1 MRSRAADAGAGRGTV
16 RAETTYQLFIVVERP
31 LRLRIGRLGMFALEA
46 GRYVY
51 TGSARRG
58 IEARVARH
66 LRRRKRRHWHIDYL
80 LAAHGVRIVTVH
92 RSALTECAANQSA
105 DGTIPVPGFG
115 ASDCR
120 AGCGAHL
127 KRLSTKRRIES

>member
-1 MRSRAADAGAGRGTV
+1 MATPVS
-16 RAETTYQLFIVVERP
+16 YQLLIDLPR
-31 LRLRIGRLGMFALEA
+31 RLRVEIGRLGVVELPA

-58 IEARVARH
+58 LAARIARH
-66 LRRRKRRHWHIDYL
+66 LRADKPRRWHIDWL
-80 LAAHGVRIVTVH
+80 TTAAGVTVRERL
-92 RSALTECAANQSA
+92 RSARSECALNQA
-105 DGTIPVPGFG
+105 TPGTIVVAGFG

-127 KRLSTKRRIES
+127 KRLPDPPGT